1 MSQAQTAP
9 EAPETQP
16 SEGTRYTP
24 ASVEARWA
32 EAWEAAGC
40 FTPRPDACPAKLSER
55 SRGAQPFAIMMP
67 PPNVTGTLH
76 LGHALDNT
84 LPDILV
90 RRARMQGKAALY
102 QPGTDHASIA
112 VHVVLERKWAKE
124 APDGKTSRFDMGR
137 EKFMEEAWKWKDH
150 SHGLITSQIRKLGIS
165 CDWANE
171 RFTMDAGYVK
181 AVNTAF
187 MQLYEKGLIYRGQRL
202 VNWDPKMQTAV
213 SDLEVKH
220 KEVKGNLWHVRYL
233 FADGK
238 DYNGESGIEIAT
250 TRPETILADGAIA
263 IHPSDER
270 AKDLI
275 GRKVLVPMVNRAI
288 PIVADEM
295 VDPTFG
301 SGMVKIT
308 AAHDFN
314 DFAFYNR
321 HKGNIEIP
329 LINLLN
335 PDGTMNSNCPAA
347 YVGMDRFAARKQ
359 IVADLEAL
367 GQLIKVEPHT
377 HNIGHAE
384 RDDTVLEPYLTW
396 QWYIKGEPL
405 AKLCLEVAKKG
416 EITFINARD
425 EKVFRHW
432 LENIEDW
439 CISRQLWWG
448 HRIPAWFKGTEGT
461 PECVIKVQED
471 CPGPEHG
478 TGWRQDN
485 DILDTWFSSGLWP
498 FATQGWPQEGGRQV
512 PFFPGAAIMSGRD
525 ILFFWLVRMLMM
537 SLAIKGTVPFK
548 TIYTHGLILDEK
560 GQKMSKSKGN
570 VIDPLIMMEKYGT
583 DALRLTM
590 ASIASAEDMRF
601 SEAKVEQNRNFCTKL
616 WNAARF
622 LAMNGARYDESVSK
636 HFEATH
642 VKHPVNQWLVMELAD
657 LFRTLDSHLDA
668 YAFNQAAQ
676 AVYHFAWGTFCD
688 WYVELCK
695 PLLAQGGEIAEETKA
710 CMGWAFTQMLGALH
724 PFIPFITEELWQQ
737 HTAAPQGHFLM
748 LQRWPDVAQWPTFT
762 EGHMQT
768 GQLVAVLSAM
778 RQARAQHKLPPK
790 AKLNVG
796 LRNATPEL
804 EKLLQTNA
812 GVLSAMVGIA
822 ALTPRNNAAEKGEA
836 MVPAAGAELI
846 ISLEGLV
853 DFSAERVRLQ
863 KEHEKLSAELAKT
876 EGLLAN
882 QGFVARA
889 PAEVLAEHNAR
900 AAEFKTTMAAIGA
913 LLEGPYRA

>member
-233 FADGK
+233 FADGG
-238 DYNGESGIEIAT
+238 DYKGESGIEIAT

-359 IVADLEAL
+359 SVADLEAL
-367 GQLIKVEPHT
+367 GQLI
-377 HNIGHAE
+377 
-384 RDDTVLEPYLTW
+384 
-396 QWYIKGEPL
+396 
-405 AKLCLEVAKKG
+405 
-416 EITFINARD
+416 
-425 EKVFRHW
+425 
-432 LENIEDW
+432 
-439 CISRQLWWG
+439 
-448 HRIPAWFKGTEGT
+448 
-461 PECVIKVQED
+461 
-471 CPGPEHG
+471 
-478 TGWRQDN
+478 
-485 DILDTWFSSGLWP
+485 
-498 FATQGWPQEGGRQV
+498 
-512 PFFPGAAIMSGRD
+512 
-525 ILFFWLVRMLMM
+525 
-537 SLAIKGTVPFK
+537 
-548 TIYTHGLILDEK
+548 
-560 GQKMSKSKGN
+560 
-570 VIDPLIMMEKYGT
+570 
-583 DALRLTM
+583 
-590 ASIASAEDMRF
+590 
-601 SEAKVEQNRNFCTKL
+601 
-616 WNAARF
+616 
-622 LAMNGARYDESVSK
+622 
-636 HFEATH
+636 
-642 VKHPVNQWLVMELAD
+642 
-657 LFRTLDSHLDA
+657 
-668 YAFNQAAQ
+668 
-676 AVYHFAWGTFCD
+676 
-688 WYVELCK
+688 
-695 PLLAQGGEIAEETKA
+695 
-710 CMGWAFTQMLGALH
+710 
-724 PFIPFITEELWQQ
+724 
-737 HTAAPQGHFLM
+737 
-748 LQRWPDVAQWPTFT
+748 
-762 EGHMQT
+762 
-768 GQLVAVLSAM
+768 
-778 RQARAQHKLPPK
+778 
-790 AKLNVG
+790 
-796 LRNATPEL
+796 
-804 EKLLQTNA
+804 
-812 GVLSAMVGIA
+812 
-822 ALTPRNNAAEKGEA
+822 
-836 MVPAAGAELI
+836 
-846 ISLEGLV
+846 
-853 DFSAERVRLQ
+853 
-863 KEHEKLSAELAKT
+863 
-876 EGLLAN
+876 
-882 QGFVARA
+882 
-889 PAEVLAEHNAR
+889 
-900 AAEFKTTMAAIGA
+900 
-913 LLEGPYRA
+913 